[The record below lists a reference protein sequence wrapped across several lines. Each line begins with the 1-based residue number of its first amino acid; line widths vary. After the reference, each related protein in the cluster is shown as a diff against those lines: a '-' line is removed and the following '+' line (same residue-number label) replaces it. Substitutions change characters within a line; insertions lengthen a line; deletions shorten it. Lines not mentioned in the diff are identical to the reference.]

1 MTGGWPRAAGTW
13 HRTISLFDIQ
23 GSSSWQ
29 ARSPMTSTG
38 SISTKPFIALRTISR
53 RFGPVSANR
62 DISLD
67 LVEGEIHAIV
77 GENGAGKSTLMKILS
92 GELQPDGGEIRLRG
106 HRITFRRPQDAIAA
120 GIGMA
125 HQHFLVFP
133 QLTAMENIIVGKEP
147 AHWGWI
153 NRRQADQE
161 LLALC
166 RSIGFALPLEVPAA
180 RLSFAHLQQIEIL
193 RLLYRK
199 VKVLIFDEPTS
210 LLAPPE
216 AERFLDLLHTLQS
229 SGHTILFI
237 SHRLREVLAVADR
250 VSILNRGRALGTYM
264 TSEISQERLVQ
275 LVIAGAD
282 AGSPGKPVPGDDPS
296 APPSLLN
303 AREIRNSHGT
313 GSPLALRPRPAA
325 DSNHHRHTI
334 ASPSP
339 PTFHPPP
346 FTLPSS
352 PTPILEL
359 NEVTTRSGY
368 QEANLDR
375 FSLTLGAGEI
385 VGLGG
390 VVGNGQRT
398 LALQLIGLQPVER
411 GSIVFSGQEITRLS
425 PGERLA
431 MGIRWLPANPV
442 EEALLPSR
450 ALWENL
456 LLGHQR
462 QPPLQ
467 RFGWLRRKNIKQR
480 AAEHLDRN
488 NVVHASLDEPLSSLS
503 GGNMQKL
510 ALCRVLEGSPSLVI
524 LEQPSRGLDLRA
536 QEHLR
541 DRILELNR
549 GGVTFLIISY
559 DLEELLRLSHRLGIL
574 YRGRLI
580 GLTTPAEASH
590 GQLGRWMLGVES

>member
-250 VSILNRGRALGTYM
+250 VSILNRGRALGTFM
-264 TSEISQERLVQ
+264 TTEISQERLVQ

-282 AGSPGKPVPGDDPS
+282 AGS
-296 APPSLLN
+296 
-303 AREIRNSHGT
+303 
-313 GSPLALRPRPAA
+313 
-325 DSNHHRHTI
+325 NHHCHTTPT
-334 ASPSP
+334 PSP
-339 PTFHPPP
+339 PTFQPPP

-375 FSLTLGAGEI
+375 FSLTLARGEI

>member
-13 HRTISLFDIQ
+13 HLTISLFDIQ

-147 AHWGWI
+147 GRWGWI

-250 VSILNRGRALGTYM
+250 VSILNRGRALGTFM
-264 TSEISQERLVQ
+264 TTEISQERLVQ

-282 AGSPGKPVPGDDPS
+282 AG
-296 APPSLLN
+296 L
-303 AREIRNSHGT
+303 
-313 GSPLALRPRPAA
+313 
-325 DSNHHRHTI
+325 NHHCHTTPT
-334 ASPSP
+334 PSP
-339 PTFHPPP
+339 PTFQPPP

-375 FSLTLGAGEI
+375 FSLTLARGEI

-442 EEALLPSR
+442 EEALLSSR

-503 GGNMQKL
+503 GGNLQKL

-590 GQLGRWMLGVES
+590 EQLGRWMLGVES

>member
-1 MTGGWPRAAGTW
+1 MASTGG
-13 HRTISLFDIQ
+13 
-23 GSSSWQ
+23 
-29 ARSPMTSTG
+29 
-38 SISTKPFIALRTISR
+38 ISTKPFIALRAISR

-62 DISLD
+62 DVSLD

-147 AHWGWI
+147 GRWGWI

-250 VSILNRGRALGTYM
+250 VSILNRGRALGTFM
-264 TSEISQERLVQ
+264 TTEISQERLVQ

-282 AGSPGKPVPGDDPS
+282 AG
-296 APPSLLN
+296 
-303 AREIRNSHGT
+303 
-313 GSPLALRPRPAA
+313 
-325 DSNHHRHTI
+325 SNHHRHTI

-425 PGERLA
+425 LGERLA
-431 MGIRWLPANPV
+431 MGIRWLPANPL

-462 QPPLQ
+462 QPFLQ
-467 RFGWLRRKNIKQR
+467 RFGWLRRKIIKQR

-503 GGNMQKL
+503 GGNLQKL

-541 DRILELNR
+541 DRIFALNR
-549 GGVTFLIISY
+549 RGVAFLIISY

-590 GQLGRWMLGVES
+590 EQLGRWMLGVES

>member
-147 AHWGWI
+147 ARWGWI

-250 VSILNRGRALGTYM
+250 VSILNRGRALGTFM
-264 TSEISQERLVQ
+264 TTEISQERLVQ

-282 AGSPGKPVPGDDPS
+282 AGS
-296 APPSLLN
+296 
-303 AREIRNSHGT
+303 
-313 GSPLALRPRPAA
+313 
-325 DSNHHRHTI
+325 NHHCHTTPT
-334 ASPSP
+334 PSP
-339 PTFHPPP
+339 PTFQPPP

-375 FSLTLGAGEI
+375 FSLTLARGEI

-467 RFGWLRRKNIKQR
+467 RFGWLRRKIIKQR
-480 AAEHLDRN
+480 VAEHLDRN

>member
-147 AHWGWI
+147 ARWGWI

-250 VSILNRGRALGTYM
+250 VSILNRGRALGTFM
-264 TSEISQERLVQ
+264 TTEISQERLVQ

-282 AGSPGKPVPGDDPS
+282 AGS
-296 APPSLLN
+296 
-303 AREIRNSHGT
+303 
-313 GSPLALRPRPAA
+313 
-325 DSNHHRHTI
+325 NHHCHTTPT
-334 ASPSP
+334 PSP
-339 PTFHPPP
+339 PTFQPPP

-375 FSLTLGAGEI
+375 FSLTLARGEI

-462 QPPLQ
+462 QPFLQ
-467 RFGWLRRKNIKQR
+467 RFGWLRRKIIKQR
-480 AAEHLDRN
+480 VAEHLDRN

>member
-53 RFGPVSANR
+53 RFGPVSANQ

-147 AHWGWI
+147 ARWGWI

-216 AERFLDLLHTLQS
+216 AERFLDLLRTLQS

-250 VSILNRGRALGTYM
+250 VSILNRGRALGTFM
-264 TSEISQERLVQ
+264 TTEISQERLVQ

-282 AGSPGKPVPGDDPS
+282 AGS
-296 APPSLLN
+296 
-303 AREIRNSHGT
+303 
-313 GSPLALRPRPAA
+313 
-325 DSNHHRHTI
+325 NHHRHTI
-334 ASPSP
+334 PSPSS
-339 PTFHPPP
+339 PTFQPPP

-352 PTPILEL
+352 PVPILEL

-375 FSLTLGAGEI
+375 FSLTLARGEI

-462 QPPLQ
+462 QPFLQ
-467 RFGWLRRKNIKQR
+467 RFGWLRRKIIKQR
-480 AAEHLDRN
+480 VAEHLDRN

>member
-1 MTGGWPRAAGTW
+1 MIRHSPVARGRRSVTGGWPRAAGTW

-147 AHWGWI
+147 ARWGWI

-250 VSILNRGRALGTYM
+250 VSILNRGRALGTFM
-264 TSEISQERLVQ
+264 TTEISQERLVQ

-282 AGSPGKPVPGDDPS
+282 AGS
-296 APPSLLN
+296 
-303 AREIRNSHGT
+303 
-313 GSPLALRPRPAA
+313 
-325 DSNHHRHTI
+325 NHHCHTTPT
-334 ASPSP
+334 PSP
-339 PTFHPPP
+339 PTFQPPP

-375 FSLTLGAGEI
+375 FSLTLARGEI

-462 QPPLQ
+462 QPFLQ
-467 RFGWLRRKNIKQR
+467 RFGWLRRKIIKQR

>member
-1 MTGGWPRAAGTW
+1 MTGRWPRAAGTW

-147 AHWGWI
+147 GRWGWI

-166 RSIGFALPLEVPAA
+166 RSIGFALPLEVLAA

-250 VSILNRGRALGTYM
+250 VTILNRGRALGTFM
-264 TSEISQERLVQ
+264 TTEISQERLVQ

-282 AGSPGKPVPGDDPS
+282 AGS
-296 APPSLLN
+296 
-303 AREIRNSHGT
+303 
-313 GSPLALRPRPAA
+313 
-325 DSNHHRHTI
+325 NHHRHTI
-334 ASPSP
+334 PSPSP

-375 FSLTLGAGEI
+375 FSLTLARGEI

-462 QPPLQ
+462 QPFLQ
-467 RFGWLRRKNIKQR
+467 RFGWLRRKIIKQR
-480 AAEHLDRN
+480 ATEHLDRN
-488 NVVHASLDEPLSSLS
+488 NVVHASLDEPLSRLS

-541 DRILELNR
+541 VRILELNR

-590 GQLGRWMLGVES
+590 EQLGRWMLGVEA

>member
-1 MTGGWPRAAGTW
+1 VTGRWPRAAGTW

-38 SISTKPFIALRTISR
+38 GISTKPFIALRTISR

-62 DISLD
+62 DVSLD

-147 AHWGWI
+147 GRWGWI

-166 RSIGFALPLEVPAA
+166 RSIGFALPLEVLAA

-250 VSILNRGRALGTYM
+250 VTILNRGRALGTFM
-264 TSEISQERLVQ
+264 TTEISQERLVQ

-282 AGSPGKPVPGDDPS
+282 AGS
-296 APPSLLN
+296 
-303 AREIRNSHGT
+303 
-313 GSPLALRPRPAA
+313 
-325 DSNHHRHTI
+325 NHHRHTI
-334 ASPSP
+334 PSPSP

-375 FSLTLGAGEI
+375 FSLTLARGEI

-462 QPPLQ
+462 QPFLQ
-467 RFGWLRRKNIKQR
+467 RFGWLRRKIIKQR
-480 AAEHLDRN
+480 ATEHLDRN
-488 NVVHASLDEPLSSLS
+488 NVVHASLDEPLSRLS

-541 DRILELNR
+541 DRIIELNR

-590 GQLGRWMLGVES
+590 EQLGRWMLGVEA

>member
-250 VSILNRGRALGTYM
+250 VSILNRGRALGTFM
-264 TSEISQERLVQ
+264 TTEISQERLVQ

-282 AGSPGKPVPGDDPS
+282 AGS
-296 APPSLLN
+296 
-303 AREIRNSHGT
+303 
-313 GSPLALRPRPAA
+313 
-325 DSNHHRHTI
+325 NHHCHTTPT
-334 ASPSP
+334 PSP
-339 PTFHPPP
+339 PTFQPPP

-375 FSLTLGAGEI
+375 FSLTLARGEI

-467 RFGWLRRKNIKQR
+467 RFGWLRRKIIKQR
-480 AAEHLDRN
+480 VAEHLDRN

>member
-1 MTGGWPRAAGTW
+1 VTGGWPRAAGTW

-29 ARSPMTSTG
+29 ARSPMASTG
-38 SISTKPFIALRTISR
+38 GISTEPFIALRTISR

-62 DISLD
+62 DVSLD

-147 AHWGWI
+147 GRWGWI

-250 VSILNRGRALGTYM
+250 VSILNRGRALGTFM
-264 TSEISQERLVQ
+264 TTEISQERLVQ

-282 AGSPGKPVPGDDPS
+282 AGS
-296 APPSLLN
+296 
-303 AREIRNSHGT
+303 
-313 GSPLALRPRPAA
+313 
-325 DSNHHRHTI
+325 NHHRHTI
-334 ASPSP
+334 PTPSH
-339 PTFHPPP
+339 PTFQPPP

-398 LALQLIGLQPVER
+398 LALQLIGLQPVDR

-462 QPPLQ
+462 QPFLQ
-467 RFGWLRRKNIKQR
+467 RFGWLRRKIIKQR
-480 AAEHLDRN
+480 ATEYLDRN

-524 LEQPSRGLDLRA
+524 LEQPSRGLDIRA

-590 GQLGRWMLGVES
+590 EQLGRWMLGVER

>member
-1 MTGGWPRAAGTW
+1 
-13 HRTISLFDIQ
+13 
-23 GSSSWQ
+23 
-29 ARSPMTSTG
+29 MTSTG

-250 VSILNRGRALGTYM
+250 VSILNRGRALGTFM
-264 TSEISQERLVQ
+264 TTEISQERLVQ

-282 AGSPGKPVPGDDPS
+282 AGS
-296 APPSLLN
+296 
-303 AREIRNSHGT
+303 
-313 GSPLALRPRPAA
+313 
-325 DSNHHRHTI
+325 NHHCHTTPT
-334 ASPSP
+334 PSP
-339 PTFHPPP
+339 PTFQPPP

-375 FSLTLGAGEI
+375 FSLTLARGEI

-467 RFGWLRRKNIKQR
+467 RFGWLRRKIIKQR
-480 AAEHLDRN
+480 VAEHLDRN

>member
-1 MTGGWPRAAGTW
+1 VTGRWPRAAGTW

-38 SISTKPFIALRTISR
+38 GISTKPFIALRTISR

-62 DISLD
+62 DVSLD

-147 AHWGWI
+147 GRWGWI

-166 RSIGFALPLEVPAA
+166 RSIGFALPLEVLAA

-250 VSILNRGRALGTYM
+250 VTILNRGRALGTFM
-264 TSEISQERLVQ
+264 TTEISQERLVQ

-282 AGSPGKPVPGDDPS
+282 AGS
-296 APPSLLN
+296 
-303 AREIRNSHGT
+303 
-313 GSPLALRPRPAA
+313 
-325 DSNHHRHTI
+325 NHHRHTI
-334 ASPSP
+334 PSPSP

-375 FSLTLGAGEI
+375 FSLTLARGEI

-462 QPPLQ
+462 QPFLQ
-467 RFGWLRRKNIKQR
+467 RFGWLRRKIIKQR

-488 NVVHASLDEPLSSLS
+488 NVVHASLDEPLSRLS

-541 DRILELNR
+541 DRIIELNR

-590 GQLGRWMLGVES
+590 EQLGRWMLGVEA

>member
-147 AHWGWI
+147 ARWGWI

-250 VSILNRGRALGTYM
+250 VSILNRGRALGTFM
-264 TSEISQERLVQ
+264 TTEISQERLVQ

-282 AGSPGKPVPGDDPS
+282 AG
-296 APPSLLN
+296 L
-303 AREIRNSHGT
+303 
-313 GSPLALRPRPAA
+313 
-325 DSNHHRHTI
+325 NHHCHTTPT
-334 ASPSP
+334 PSP
-339 PTFHPPP
+339 PTFQPPP

-375 FSLTLGAGEI
+375 FSLTLARGEI

-467 RFGWLRRKNIKQR
+467 RFGWLRRKIIKQR
-480 AAEHLDRN
+480 VAEHLDRN

>member
-1 MTGGWPRAAGTW
+1 VTGRWPRAAGTW

-38 SISTKPFIALRTISR
+38 GISTKPFIALRTISR

-62 DISLD
+62 DVSLD
-67 LVEGEIHAIV
+67 LFEGEIHAIV

-147 AHWGWI
+147 GRWGWI

-166 RSIGFALPLEVPAA
+166 RSIGFALPLEVLAA

-250 VSILNRGRALGTYM
+250 VTILNRGRALGTFM
-264 TSEISQERLVQ
+264 TTEISQERLVQ

-282 AGSPGKPVPGDDPS
+282 AGS
-296 APPSLLN
+296 
-303 AREIRNSHGT
+303 
-313 GSPLALRPRPAA
+313 
-325 DSNHHRHTI
+325 NHHRHTI
-334 ASPSP
+334 PSPSP

-375 FSLTLGAGEI
+375 FSLTLARGEI

-462 QPPLQ
+462 QPFLQ
-467 RFGWLRRKNIKQR
+467 RFGWLRRKIIKQR
-480 AAEHLDRN
+480 ATEHLDRN
-488 NVVHASLDEPLSSLS
+488 NVVHASLDEPLSRLS

-541 DRILELNR
+541 DRIIELNR

-590 GQLGRWMLGVES
+590 EQLGRWMLGVEA

>member
-1 MTGGWPRAAGTW
+1 MIRHSPVARGRRSVTGGWPRAAGTW

-147 AHWGWI
+147 ARWGWI

-250 VSILNRGRALGTYM
+250 VSILNRGRALGTFM
-264 TSEISQERLVQ
+264 TTEISQERLVQ

-282 AGSPGKPVPGDDPS
+282 AGS
-296 APPSLLN
+296 
-303 AREIRNSHGT
+303 
-313 GSPLALRPRPAA
+313 
-325 DSNHHRHTI
+325 NHHCHTTPT
-334 ASPSP
+334 PSP
-339 PTFHPPP
+339 PTFQPPP

-375 FSLTLGAGEI
+375 FSLTLARGEI

-467 RFGWLRRKNIKQR
+467 RFGWLRRKIIKQR
-480 AAEHLDRN
+480 VAEHLDRN

-541 DRILELNR
+541 VRILELNR

>member
-250 VSILNRGRALGTYM
+250 VSILNRGRALGTFM
-264 TSEISQERLVQ
+264 TTEISQERLVQ

-282 AGSPGKPVPGDDPS
+282 AGS
-296 APPSLLN
+296 
-303 AREIRNSHGT
+303 
-313 GSPLALRPRPAA
+313 
-325 DSNHHRHTI
+325 NHHRHTI
-334 ASPSP
+334 PTPSH
-339 PTFHPPP
+339 PTFQPPP

-467 RFGWLRRKNIKQR
+467 RFGWLRRKIIKQR
-480 AAEHLDRN
+480 VAEHLDRN

-524 LEQPSRGLDLRA
+524 LEQPSRGLDIRA

-590 GQLGRWMLGVES
+590 EQLGRWMLGVER

>member
-1 MTGGWPRAAGTW
+1 MTGRWPRAAGTW

-38 SISTKPFIALRTISR
+38 GISTKPFIALRTISR

-62 DISLD
+62 DVSLD

-147 AHWGWI
+147 GRWGWI

-166 RSIGFALPLEVPAA
+166 RSIGFALPLEVLAA

-250 VSILNRGRALGTYM
+250 VTILNRGRALGTFM
-264 TSEISQERLVQ
+264 TTEISQERLVQ

-282 AGSPGKPVPGDDPS
+282 AGS
-296 APPSLLN
+296 
-303 AREIRNSHGT
+303 
-313 GSPLALRPRPAA
+313 
-325 DSNHHRHTI
+325 NHHRHTI
-334 ASPSP
+334 PSPSP

-375 FSLTLGAGEI
+375 FSLTLARGEI

-462 QPPLQ
+462 QPFLQ
-467 RFGWLRRKNIKQR
+467 RFGWLRRKIIKQR

-488 NVVHASLDEPLSSLS
+488 NVVHASLDEPLSRLS

-541 DRILELNR
+541 DRIIELNR

-590 GQLGRWMLGVES
+590 EQLGRWMLGVEA

>member
-147 AHWGWI
+147 ARWGWI

-250 VSILNRGRALGTYM
+250 VSILNRGRALGTFM
-264 TSEISQERLVQ
+264 TTEISQERLVQ

-282 AGSPGKPVPGDDPS
+282 AG
-296 APPSLLN
+296 L
-303 AREIRNSHGT
+303 
-313 GSPLALRPRPAA
+313 
-325 DSNHHRHTI
+325 NHHCHTTPT
-334 ASPSP
+334 PSP
-339 PTFHPPP
+339 PTFQPPP

-375 FSLTLGAGEI
+375 FSLTLARGEI

>member
-147 AHWGWI
+147 ARWGWI

-250 VSILNRGRALGTYM
+250 VSILNRGRALGTFM
-264 TSEISQERLVQ
+264 TTEISQERLVQ

-282 AGSPGKPVPGDDPS
+282 AGSNHHCHTTPTP
-296 APPSLLN
+296 
-303 AREIRNSHGT
+303 
-313 GSPLALRPRPAA
+313 SPL
-325 DSNHHRHTI
+325 
-334 ASPSP
+334 
-339 PTFHPPP
+339 TFQPPP

-352 PTPILEL
+352 STPILEL

-375 FSLTLGAGEI
+375 FSLTLARGEI

-462 QPPLQ
+462 QPFLQ
-467 RFGWLRRKNIKQR
+467 RFGWLRRKIIKQR
-480 AAEHLDRN
+480 VAEHLDRN

>member
-1 MTGGWPRAAGTW
+1 MTGGWSRAAGTW

-250 VSILNRGRALGTYM
+250 VSILNRGRALGTFM
-264 TSEISQERLVQ
+264 TTEISQERLVQ

-282 AGSPGKPVPGDDPS
+282 AGS
-296 APPSLLN
+296 
-303 AREIRNSHGT
+303 
-313 GSPLALRPRPAA
+313 
-325 DSNHHRHTI
+325 NHHCHTTPT
-334 ASPSP
+334 PSP
-339 PTFHPPP
+339 PTFQPPP

-375 FSLTLGAGEI
+375 FSLTLARGEI

-467 RFGWLRRKNIKQR
+467 RFGWLRRKIIKQR
-480 AAEHLDRN
+480 VAEHLDRN

>member
-1 MTGGWPRAAGTW
+1 MASTGGT
-13 HRTISLFDIQ
+13 
-23 GSSSWQ
+23 
-29 ARSPMTSTG
+29 
-38 SISTKPFIALRTISR
+38 STKPFIALRTISR
-53 RFGPVSANR
+53 RFGPVSANQ

-133 QLTAMENIIVGKEP
+133 QLTAMENIIVCKEP
-147 AHWGWI
+147 GHWGWV
-153 NRRQADQE
+153 NRGQADQE

-216 AERFLDLLHTLQS
+216 AERFLDLLRTLQS

-250 VSILNRGRALGTYM
+250 VSILNRGRALGTFI
-264 TSEISQERLVQ
+264 TTEISQERLVQ

-282 AGSPGKPVPGDDPS
+282 AGS
-296 APPSLLN
+296 
-303 AREIRNSHGT
+303 
-313 GSPLALRPRPAA
+313 
-325 DSNHHRHTI
+325 NHHRHTI
-334 ASPSP
+334 PSPSS
-339 PTFHPPP
+339 PTFQPPP

-352 PTPILEL
+352 PVPILEL

-375 FSLTLGAGEI
+375 FSLTLARGEI

-462 QPPLQ
+462 QPFLQ
-467 RFGWLRRKNIKQR
+467 RFGWLRRKIIKQR
-480 AAEHLDRN
+480 VAEHLDRN